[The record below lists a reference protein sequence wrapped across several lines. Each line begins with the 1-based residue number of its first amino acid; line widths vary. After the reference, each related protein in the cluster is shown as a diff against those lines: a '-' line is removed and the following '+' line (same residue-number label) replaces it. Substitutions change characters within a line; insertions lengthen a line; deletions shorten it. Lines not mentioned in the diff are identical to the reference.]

1 MTEVLKAPD
10 VLGVPAL
17 DRGRLVPAH
26 PANPARI
33 ARHASLARNL
43 GVTVL
48 AWIGL
53 WIGVGCGEVGS
64 PPQVAAPGGDFEV
77 PLALV
82 ATTGMIGDMV
92 ASIAGDRGAVT
103 VLMGEGVDPHL
114 FKPTASDVRRLL
126 AADLVFHNGLFLEGR
141 MGSILSRVEGP
152 LGVSVAVAGDLPES
166 TLLRPDGAEAHP
178 DPHVW
183 MDVQAWSSTIE
194 PIVTALCELDP
205 AACDSFRANASVL
218 EVELAAL
225 DHYVREVIGSIPPDH
240 RVLVTAHDAFGYFGR
255 AYGLEVRGIQGI
267 STESEAGLADM
278 NRLVQMLVDGAIPA
292 VFVESSVS
300 EKNVRALVEGAA
312 AQGHQVV
319 IGGELFSDAM
329 GATGSWEG
337 TYPGMI
343 DHNASIITTALG
355 GDVPDGGFRAWRS
368 SRVSNERGVN

>member
-1 MTEVLKAPD
+1 
-10 VLGVPAL
+10 
-17 DRGRLVPAH
+17 
-26 PANPARI
+26 
-33 ARHASLARNL
+33 
-43 GVTVL
+43 
-48 AWIGL
+48 
-53 WIGVGCGEVGS
+53 
-64 PPQVAAPGGDFEV
+64 
-77 PLALV
+77 
-82 ATTGMIGDMV
+82 
-92 ASIAGDRGAVT
+92 
-103 VLMGEGVDPHL
+103 
-114 FKPTASDVRRLL
+114 
-126 AADLVFHNGLFLEGR
+126 
-141 MGSILSRVEGP
+141 
-152 LGVSVAVAGDLPES
+152 
-166 TLLRPDGAEAHP
+166 
-178 DPHVW
+178 

-255 AYGLEVRGIQGI
+255 AYGLEGSGDSRDFNR
-267 STESEAGLADM
+267 ESEAGLADM
-278 NRLVQMLVDGAIPA
+278 KPIGSDAGRWGRSPRCSSNRASLRR
-292 VFVESSVS
+292 
-300 EKNVRALVEGAA
+300 NVRALVEGAA